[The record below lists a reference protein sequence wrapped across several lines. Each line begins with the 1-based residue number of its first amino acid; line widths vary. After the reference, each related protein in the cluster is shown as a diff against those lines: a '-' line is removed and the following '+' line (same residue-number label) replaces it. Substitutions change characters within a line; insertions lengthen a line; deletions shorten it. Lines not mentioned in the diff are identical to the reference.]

1 MGLLFVQVLPRS
13 DGDLG
18 SPTAVFRCRR
28 CRLDAASTGDLVSRE
43 FYGRINRAYLFD
55 RVYVPPLLPLPD
67 QGGYSWVNITLGPI
81 EERNFTTG
89 RHTVNDIYCICCQ
102 EMLGWRYE
110 KAYVGSQKYKE
121 GKFIL
126 ERTLMCKE
134 AP

>member
-18 SPTAVFRCRR
+18 SSAAVFRCQR
-28 CRLDAASTGDLVSRE
+28 CRLDAASTGDLRSRE
-43 FYGRINRAYLFD
+43 FYGRIDRAYLFD
-55 RVYVPPLLPLPD
+55 RV
-67 QGGYSWVNITLGPI
+67 VNITLGPI
-81 EERNFTTG
+81 EERSFTTG

-102 EMLGWRYE
+102 EMLGWRYV
-110 KAYVGSQKYKE
+110 KAYVESQKHKE

>member
-55 RVYVPPLLPLPD
+55 RV
-67 QGGYSWVNITLGPI
+67 VNITLGPI

-102 EMLGWRYE
+102 EMLGWRYFSQVNLYRMMCLQE

>member
-18 SPTAVFRCRR
+18 SSSAVFRCQR
-28 CRLDAASTGDLVSRE
+28 CRLDAASTGDLRSRE
-43 FYGRINRAYLFD
+43 FYGRIDRAYLFD
-55 RVYVPPLLPLPD
+55 RV
-67 QGGYSWVNITLGPI
+67 VNITLGPI

-102 EMLGWRYE
+102 EMLGWRYFSQVNLYRMMCLQV
-110 KAYVGSQKYKE
+110 KAYVESQKHKE